1 MSRTIKNVN
10 KDDIS
15 IEVIR
20 YFVNNDI
27 EYLIYSLNET
37 DSSGYTKLYAS
48 KIIGNKACIITDE
61 EEWNIIK
68 KKIKEIIK
76 NNRDGESLSV
86 IDLNESNLDDI
97 YLQDTRVFKLQGNL
111 VNLLSDNKKIE
122 QKNNDLDEIEEIDL
136 NYEELFKNEQEK
148 NKKLELELESLKEE
162 LNKYKEIFDKIK
174 EIVE

>member
-1 MSRTIKNVN
+1 MSRTIKHVN
-10 KDDIS
+10 TDDLS
-15 IEVIR
+15 IEAIR

-68 KKIKEIIK
+68 KIIKEIIK

>member
-20 YFVNNDI
+20 YFINNDI

-68 KKIKEIIK
+68 KIIKEIIK